1 MQRKVED
8 VDTKNL
14 PIGRELMMS
23 VSSSNSKTINL
34 RDGDKILPQSGSS

>member
-14 PIGRELMMS
+14 PIGRELMMMMMK
-23 VSSSNSKTINL
+23 SSNV
-34 RDGDKILPQSGSS
+34 